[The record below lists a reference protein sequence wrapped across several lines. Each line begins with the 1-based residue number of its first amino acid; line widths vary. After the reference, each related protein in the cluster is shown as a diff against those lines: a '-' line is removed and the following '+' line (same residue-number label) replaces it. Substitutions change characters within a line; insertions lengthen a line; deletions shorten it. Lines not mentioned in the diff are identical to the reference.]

1 MNHGTVF
8 YKNWMS
14 PIGEINLYANAK
26 SLLAVTFKDND
37 AEVSGRLRLED
48 HVDETS
54 PIIDETMRQLG
65 EYFEGKRKIFEVPVT
80 LIGTDFQLLAWNFLR
95 GIPFGMALSYSEQ
108 AKKIERENAF
118 RAVGSA
124 NGKNPIS
131 IIIPCHRILASNGKI
146 SGYAGGPVIKKRL
159 LEIEGYRFLK
169 AVKAIQG
176 LNGECDDGRDG
187 DFGATKER
195 SSRDNHYE
203 LPS

>member
-8 YKNWMS
+8 YKKWMS
-14 PIGEINLYANAK
+14 PIGEINLYANET
-26 SLLAVTFKDND
+26 SLLAVTFKENNP
-37 AEVSGRLRLED
+37 EVAARLGLED
-48 HVDETS
+48 HLDKTS
-54 PIIDETMRQLG
+54 PLIEETMRQLG
-65 EYFEGKRKIFEVPVT
+65 EYFEGKRKTFEVPVT

-146 SGYAGGPVIKKRL
+146 SGYAGGAAIKKRL

-169 AVKAIQG
+169 VVQ
-176 LNGECDDGRDG
+176 D
-187 DFGATKER
+187 
-195 SSRDNHYE
+195 SHV
-203 LPS
+203 